1 MSSRSLLEIERRP
14 AGPTDCSPWREPWDR
29 VQGRTASPGGAAE
42 SFREWIL
49 LQRRILSPTPGL
61 GNFSKCNVTTL
72 PSHTCWSFRKAFMQS
87 QTADSER
94 TPVFNANRVAESKP
108 IAAFYVTLN
117 FLFSVS
123 LAARN
128 YYLRRPRSAHHTD
141 VRWLCEVFLVALTVS
156 LAPLSVAVAKR
167 QSNAVA
173 SSPEHREA
181 IFWTTLRAV
190 NYFLFIAYLLI
201 LWL

>member
-1 MSSRSLLEIERRP
+1 LDKLE
-14 AGPTDCSPWREPWDR
+14 TFM
-29 VQGRTASPGGAAE
+29 E
-42 SFREWIL
+42 S
-49 LQRRILSPTPGL
+49 
-61 GNFSKCNVTTL
+61 
-72 PSHTCWSFRKAFMQS
+72 QS
-87 QTADSER
+87 ADSER
-94 TPVFNANRVAESKP
+94 PPVFNAKRVAESKP

-128 YYLRRPRSAHHTD
+128 YYLRRPRSRIHLD
-141 VRWLCEVFLVALTVS
+141 VHLLCELFLVGLTVS
-156 LAPLSVAVAKR
+156 LAPLSVVVARR

-181 IFWTTLRAV
+181 IFWTTLRAI
-190 NYFLFIAYLLI
+190 NYFLFVAYLLI

>member
-1 MSSRSLLEIERRP
+1 MESQLTSPERAP
-14 AGPTDCSPWREPWDR
+14 I
-29 VQGRTASPGGAAE
+29 
-42 SFREWIL
+42 F
-49 LQRRILSPTPGL
+49 
-61 GNFSKCNVTTL
+61 
-72 PSHTCWSFRKAFMQS
+72 KAK
-87 QTADSER
+87 
-94 TPVFNANRVAESKP
+94 RVAESKP

-156 LAPLSVAVAKR
+156 LAPLSVVVARR

-181 IFWTTLRAV
+181 IFWTVLRSI